1 MQPKRVRFTVDEKD
15 AGKRLDQVLAARV
28 PELSRTKARV
38 LLGIGGVFVDRAR
51 VKVAGRAM
59 KAGQQVEAVL
69 GGAFVRAA
77 TKTGAG
83 EGDHEKEALR
93 IIAEE
98 EDFIIVEKPSGLLTA
113 PTPESDQNNLLEQ
126 LVLLQKK
133 RGHPKPSIFVVHRL
147 DMETSGL
154 LVFAKSDRG
163 NRYLSERFRTHDIRR
178 EYLGVVQGSVPEGL
192 SQIEAP
198 VQGKRALTKISVLER
213 FGKEATWLRFQLETG
228 RTHQIRLHMAGVGH
242 PVLGDRAHGQKTSFD
257 PPRMALHAT
266 LLGFAHPRSA
276 EFCVYESAWP
286 SDLELWLNEL
296 RAGASKSI

>member
-15 AGKRLDQVLAARV
+15 AGKRLDQVLAAHV
-28 PELSRTKARV
+28 PGLSRTKARV

-77 TKTGAG
+77 TPKRAG
-83 EGDHEKEALR
+83 EGDHENEALR
-93 IIAEE
+93 VIAEE

-126 LVLLQKK
+126 LVLLRKK
-133 RGHPKPSIFVVHRL
+133 RGDKNPSIFVVHRL

-154 LVFAKSDRG
+154 LVFAKSDQG

-178 EYLGVVQGSVPEGL
+178 EYLGVVQGSVAEDL

-198 VQGKRALTKISVLER
+198 VQGKRALTRISVLER

-276 EFCVYESAWP
+276 EFCGYESAWP
-286 SDLELWLNEL
+286 LDLELWLNEL
-296 RAGASKSI
+296 RAGASKSM